1 LNQNITQRYYRK
13 YSDARLMVLL
23 IVCFSAF
30 LTPLSLSA
38 TLVAIPAISIG
49 LAADAVYASWIPAA
63 FLLSN
68 LIALLPGGRLADV
81 YGRKRMFLLGNL
93 LFALACILA
102 GLASSIEMLLAFR
115 VLQGIGAALFF
126 STGMAILSSV
136 FRDSGRGAA
145 LGWMVASVYLGLS
158 SGPLIGGWVVDQWG
172 WHAVFFIQVPL
183 ALVNILVGLSR
194 LKGEWR
200 SQEAYAVDW
209 TGAALIALAMICFFA
224 GFTNLVELWGQGVLL
239 GSLLLLYAFIRHSLN
254 TAYPLVN
261 IPLVIQNHTY
271 SRALLASVFMY
282 SGQYG
287 LLFLMGLFLQY
298 NRGLTPTEA
307 GQLLILQAIVM
318 AVFAPIAGRLSDRW
332 GSKLLATG
340 GCLII
345 GAGLSVLSFV
355 DNSMPIFLIAA
366 ALMVIGLGHG
376 LFSTPNNSAALGAIP
391 ESRLGIASA
400 LLNQSRLIG
409 QLLGTAIV
417 SLLLALNIGNHVID
431 ETHFASLLRVTQV
444 TIGLS
449 FLFAIAAAYFSYQKP
464 RGSS

>member
-1 LNQNITQRYYRK
+1 LNQKATRRYYRK

-38 TLVAIPAISIG
+38 TLVAIPAISNG
-49 LAADAVYASWIPAA
+49 LVADAVYASWIPAA

-68 LIALLPGGRLADV
+68 LIALLPGGRLADIH
-81 YGRKRMFLLGNL
+81 GRKRMFLLGNL
-93 LFALACILA
+93 LYALACILA
-102 GLASSIEMLLAFR
+102 GLADSIEMLLFFR
-115 VLQGIGAALFF
+115 VIQGIGAALFF
-126 STGMAILSSV
+126 STSMAILSSV
-136 FRDSGRGAA
+136 FWHSGRGAA
-145 LGWMVASVYLGLS
+145 LGWMVASVYMGLS
-158 SGPLIGGWVVDQWG
+158 SGPLIGGWAVDQWG
-172 WHAVFFIQVPL
+172 WRAVFFIQVPL

-209 TGAALIALAMICFFA
+209 TGAVLLALALICFFV
-224 GFTNLVELWGQGVLL
+224 GFTNLVEIWGQSVLL
-239 GSLLLLYAFIRHSLN
+239 GSLLLFYAFVRHSLN
-254 TAYPLVN
+254 TVYPLVN
-261 IPLVIQNHTY
+261 IPLVIQNNVY

-307 GQLLILQAIVM
+307 GQLLMLQAIVM
-318 AVFAPIAGRLSDRW
+318 AVCAPIAGRLSDKW
-332 GSKLLATG
+332 GSRLLATG
-340 GCLII
+340 GCLVI
-345 GAGLSVLSFV
+345 GAGQSILTFV
-355 DNSMPIFLIAA
+355 DTSMSILLIAT

-376 LFSTPNNSAALGAIP
+376 LFSTPNNSSALGAIP
-391 ESRLGIASA
+391 ESKLGIASA
-400 LLNQSRLIG
+400 LLNQSRLMG

-417 SLLLALNIGNHVID
+417 SFLMALLIGNQVID
-431 ETHFASLLRVTQV
+431 ETHFGPLLRVTQV

-449 FLFAIAAAYFSYQKP
+449 FFFALIAAYFSYQKP
-464 RGSS
+464 RGSH